1 MTLQQRGLQAVEPRA
16 PPDDLVLVLRDAAV
30 VAQTTDLD
38 RQRRVAADDGA
49 AVAHR
54 AEVLAGVEAERG
66 GVAHVADADA
76 AVVAE
81 VGLRGVLEHEQPT
94 VDPRRDV
101 RRRDDVAE
109 EVHRDDGSGARR

>member
-30 VAQTTDLD
+30 VPQSPDLG
-38 RQRRVAADDGA
+38 RQRRVAADHRA
-49 AVAHR
+49 TVAHR
-54 AEVLAGVEAERG
+54 AEVLAGVEAESG
-66 GVAHVADADA
+66 GVTHVPDADA
-76 AVVAE
+76 VVVAE
-81 VGLRGVLEHEQPT
+81 VGLGGVLEHEQPT

-109 EVHRDDGSGARR
+109 EVHGDDGPRARR